1 MAKPTDTTN
10 NCGFLSN
17 QLNGVINMIKPN
29 STQKENAVQAVTVL
43 NADNLK
49 MSSIEIS
56 QLTGKQ
62 HSHVIRDIKKM
73 LLSLDLVNPNMD
85 AIDYKGFS
93 FEKRK
98 DNGQISVINLDQELT
113 ITLISG
119 YNIKLRHAIVK
130 RWMELEKQAATVK
143 ATRLDGKEV
152 RKLETDAIKDLI
164 EYAEAS
170 GSKNANM
177 YYANITKMTNSILG
191 IESGQRDNL
200 TAKQLDQVRIAETM
214 VKMAISDG
222 LEQSLPYK
230 EIYKLCKDRVSSIA
244 SVLLN

>member
-1 MAKPTDTTN
+1 MTN
-10 NCGFLSN
+10 A
-17 QLNGVINMIKPN
+17 N
-29 STQKENAVQAVTVL
+29 STHQSNAIQAITFA

-49 MSSIEIS
+49 MSSREIAS
-56 QLTGKQ
+56 FTGKR
-62 HSHVIRDIKKM
+62 HDHVMRDIEKM
-73 LLSLDLVNPNMD
+73 LAELNIHAPHFWGT
-85 AIDYKGFS
+85 YKTRNGNEYGCFNLP
-93 FEKRK
+93 KRETL
-98 DNGQISVINLDQELT
+98 I
-113 ITLISG
+113 LISG
-119 YNIKLRHAIVK
+119 YSARVRALIID
-130 RWMELEKQAATVK
+130 RWIELEKEVAQVK

-152 RKLETDAIKDLI
+152 RKLETDAIKDLV

-170 GSKNANM
+170 GSKSANM
-177 YYANITKMTNSILG
+177 YYSNITRMTNSILG

-200 TAKQLDQVRIAETM
+200 TVKQLDQVRIAETM

>member
-1 MAKPTDTTN
+1 MTKA
-10 NCGFLSN
+10 
-17 QLNGVINMIKPN
+17 N
-29 STQKENAVQAVTVL
+29 STHQAKSIQAITFA

-49 MSSIEIS
+49 MSSREIAS
-56 QLTGKQ
+56 FAGKR
-62 HSHVIRDIKKM
+62 HDHVMRDIKKM
-73 LLSLDLVNPNMD
+73 FAELSIHAPHFWGT
-85 AIDYKGFS
+85 YKTSNGNEYGCFNLPKR
-93 FEKRK
+93 EKL
-98 DNGQISVINLDQELT
+98 I
-113 ITLISG
+113 LISG
-119 YNIKLRHAIVK
+119 YSAKVRALIID
-130 RWMELEKQAATVK
+130 RWIELEKKVAQVK

-170 GSKNANM
+170 GSKSASM
-177 YYANITKMTNSILG
+177 YYSNITRMTNSILG

-200 TAKQLDQVRIAETM
+200 TVKQLDQVRIAETM

-230 EIYKLCKDRVSSIA
+230 EIYKLCRDRVSSIA